1 MKASSAMREV
11 PYDVCVETLA
21 LLARLPSGEVYHLVK
36 RWEEVC
42 PELFSAQPEPPSPN
56 GQRSLDDA
64 RVG

>member
-1 MKASSAMREV
+1 MKARPDTREV

-42 PELFSAQPEPPSPN
+42 PELFSAQPPPSSPN
-56 GQRSLDDA
+56 GQRDLDDA